1 VGGEKKMRPKI
12 GFTSLRTEDSRSVYK
27 LFDDNYARAI
37 VQAGGIPLV
46 LPSFV
51 EEVSSLL
58 DSVDGLLIPGGLD
71 IHSRRFGE
79 ELHPTVKL
87 HEERDDF
94 EMAAVHEAVKR
105 DIPVLAICRGAQIL
119 NVALG
124 GSLWQDLPGQAKEY
138 MKAYGMPPQE
148 HWHDPAGEPAHGILI
163 KKASMLFK
171 IQGSE
176 ALQVNTHHH
185 QALKAIPSGLAV
197 TATAPD
203 GVVEAVEL
211 PGKRFVLGVQW
222 HPECLFQK
230 YPEHFKPF
238 SAFVDACRI

>member
-1 VGGEKKMRPKI
+1 MRPKI

-37 VQAGGIPLV
+37 AQAGGIPLV

-58 DSVDGLLIPGGLD
+58 DTVDGLLIPGGLD

-79 ELHPTVKL
+79 DLHPTVKL

-94 EMAAVHEAVKR
+94 EMAVVQEAVKR

-124 GSLWQDLPGQAKEY
+124 GSLWQDLPGQAGEY
-138 MKAYGMPPQE
+138 LKLNGMPPQE
-148 HWHDPAGEPAHGILI
+148 HWHDPASEPAHGIMI
-163 KKASMLFK
+163 KKNSALFK

-176 ALQVNTHHH
+176 TLQVNTHHH
-185 QALKAIPSGLAV
+185 QALKAIAKGLVV
-197 TATAPD
+197 TATATD

-211 PGKRFVLGVQW
+211 PGMRFVLGVQW
-222 HPECLFQK
+222 HPECLFREH
-230 YPEHFKPF
+230 PEHFKPF
-238 SAFVDACRI
+238 KAFVEATV

>member
-1 VGGEKKMRPKI
+1 
-12 GFTSLRTEDSRSVYK
+12 L
-27 LFDDNYARAI
+27 
-37 VQAGGIPLV
+37 
-46 LPSFV
+46 

-58 DSVDGLLIPGGLD
+58 NSVDGLLIPGGLD

-94 EMAAVHEAVKR
+94 EMAAVQEAVKR

-124 GSLWQDLPGQAKEY
+124 GSLWQDLPGQAGEY
-138 MKAYGMPPQE
+138 TKLNGGPPQE
-148 HWHDPAGEPAHGILI
+148 HWHDPASEPAHGIMI
-163 KKASMLFK
+163 KKTSTLFK

-176 ALQVNTHHH
+176 TLQVNTHHH
-185 QALKAIPSGLAV
+185 QALKAIASGLAV

-211 PGKRFVLGVQW
+211 PGKRFVLGLQW
-222 HPECLFQK
+222 HPECLFQQ

-238 SAFVDACRI
+238 KAFVEACRV

>member
-1 VGGEKKMRPKI
+1 MKPKI
-12 GFTSLRTEDSRSVYK
+12 GFTSLRTEDARSVYK

-51 EEVSSLL
+51 EEVSTLL

-79 ELHPTVKL
+79 VLHPTVKL

-94 EMAAVHEAVKR
+94 EMAVVQEAVKR

-148 HWHDPAGEPAHGILI
+148 HWHDPASEPAHSILI
-163 KKASMLFK
+163 KKASTLFK

-176 ALQVNTHHH
+176 SLQVNTHHH
-185 QALKAIPSGLAV
+185 QALKAIASGIVV

-211 PGKRFVLGVQW
+211 PGKRFVLGLQW
-222 HPECLFQK
+222 HPECLFK
-230 YPEHFKPF
+230 EYPEHFKPF
-238 SAFVDACRI
+238 KTFVEAISK